1 MTNTQTAPSARTAT
15 IPADPAY
22 FTHSGA
28 DTFFPTKA
36 AGGYWGEDLLSGP
49 AVAGLA
55 AWALER
61 DFAEA
66 GFLPARFSIEL
77 LKPARKEALRTRTR
91 VVRSGRRARY
101 TECEIVQGDA
111 IVARATVVFYQ
122 QSHAPQGQQ
131 WSPAT
136 EFTGPPSA
144 RGDELIV
151 GSDSAGWGALG
162 AAHQNTSRK
171 RAYYGGLD
179 VVAGSTATPFV
190 RCVVVAEAATNMV
203 VNLGT
208 RGIGY
213 INGDLT
219 VTLFRLPRSRAL
231 GVQGDTHFAA
241 DGISIGS
248 ATLFDDDGPVGTAS
262 VTALANPDAQ
272 IDFAEAPRNDAP
284 GVELFTAAGNR

>member
-1 MTNTQTAPSARTAT
+1 VTGRTLRR
-15 IPADPAY
+15 
-22 FTHSGA
+22 F
-28 DTFFPTKA
+28 
-36 AGGYWGEDLLSGP
+36 

-66 GFLPARFSIEL
+66 GFLPARFSIDL
-77 LKPARKEALRTRTR
+77 LKPARKAPLRTRTR
-91 VVRSGRRARY
+91 AVRNGRRARY
-101 TECEIVQGDA
+101 AECEIVQGDA
-111 IVARATVVFYQ
+111 VVARATVVFYRR
-122 QSHAPQGQQ
+122 STAPEGQQ
-131 WSPAT
+131 WMPAA
-136 EFTGPPSA
+136 EFSGPHGA

-151 GSDSAGWGALG
+151 GSDSTGWGALG
-162 AAHQNTSRK
+162 AQHQNASRK

-219 VTLFRLPRSRAL
+219 INLFRLPRSEAL

-272 IDFAEAPRNDAP
+272 IDFTGSARNDAP
-284 GVELFTAAGNR
+284 GAELFTAARTR